1 MNKFDCIV
9 VGGGISGLLSALVLS
24 KEGKSV
30 LVLER
35 NNKLGNNCSSYD
47 VDGYQVD
54 TGPHAITQLGKGG
67 PLSYLMEKYFDN
79 IPVFVEYGEY
89 LIRSETGLKKVP
101 TTLCDYLTMD
111 ILPIKDR
118 LIIAQA
124 LIRTIIN
131 LQFGSDMSKT
141 PVYQCLPWETLSN
154 DTADFIDTFCYFLS
168 GKSMKETSVQR
179 LLVGGGFIGESIQEE
194 LKNEKTTSL
203 FNDIKN
209 TSYISRLINNK
220 KVSHN
225 QFYPKDGLKAIIDA
239 ILYSLPGS
247 VKIKT
252 DTAVREI
259 YTDGTHAKGVLT
271 DEHSYYADTIIYSA
285 FVKDLPNYIKD
296 LPDEYVSDLKNVNQ
310 SRTLTIWMGISNDF
324 NDFNYMGGEVW
335 FKKKPFWAMPISN
348 YNKKFAPDGK
358 KLIGFMFSIN
368 GTSDFE
374 IEKREAYDTILNVYK
389 GIDKYIDMIHY
400 QLTTPE
406 KASVTIE
413 GFISDTKTPI
423 LNLYVVGTDADER
436 SMGVTRAAYSVVK
449 LINVLKK
456 DGIIS
461 NDVGTTLN

>member
-35 NNKLGNNCSSYD
+35 DKKLGNNCSSYD

-79 IPVFVEYGEY
+79 IPVFVDYGEY

-101 TTLCDYLTMD
+101 TTLCGYLTME
-111 ILPIKDR
+111 ILPVRDR

-124 LIRTIIN
+124 LIKMIIN
-131 LQFGSDMSKT
+131 LQLGSDLSKT
-141 PVYQCLPWETLSN
+141 PVYQCLPWENLSQ

-179 LLVGGGFIGESIQEE
+179 LLVGGGFIKESIKEE
-194 LKNEKTTSL
+194 MRNENTQSL

-209 TSYISRLINNK
+209 TSYISRLINNN

-225 QFYPKDGLKAIIDA
+225 QFYPKDGLKAIVDA
-239 ILYSLPGS
+239 ILFSLPGS

-259 YTDGTHAKGVLT
+259 YTDGNRAKGVLT
-271 DEHSYYADTIIYSA
+271 DENSYYADTIIYSA

-296 LPDEYVSDLKNVNQ
+296 LPVEYISNLKNVSQ
-310 SRTLTIWMGISNDF
+310 SRTLTIWLGISDEF
-324 NDFNYMGGEVW
+324 NDFNYIGGEVW

-348 YNKKFAPDGK
+348 YNKNLAPEGK
-358 KLIGFMFSIN
+358 KLVGFMFSVHDAGDIE
-368 GTSDFE
+368 S
-374 IEKREAYDTILNVYK
+374 EKRHAYDAILNVYP
-389 GIDKYIDMIHY
+389 GIEKYIEMVHY
-400 QLTTPE
+400 QLTMPE
-406 KASVTIE
+406 KASVTID

-456 DGIIS
+456 DGVIS
-461 NDVGTTLN
+461 NNVNTLN